1 MNSANKNVKIRCGI
15 LLAMAIG
22 LCVFALAAPYFLPN
36 DPNLVD
42 LMLVKQPPSRAYP
55 FGTDWLGRCVYSR
68 VMVGA
73 SNSIF
78 ISLTIVGITL
88 LFGSVIGMVSGYFGG
103 IVDTICMRIVDIFLA
118 FPGMVLAIAIAGM
131 LGMGTKNAIIALSV
145 TGWTQYARLTRGYV
159 LSLRKESYISAAKM
173 NGIHPMVIL
182 FKHVL
187 PSAVRPVIVTAALSV
202 GSTILGLAGLSFL
215 GLSSSSAE
223 WGSMLSEGR
232 SLMQQAPWLLFYPAA
247 AIFITSVIFNL
258 LGDSIRDVLD
268 PMGSVAAFGRKK
280 SK

>member
-1 MNSANKNVKIRCGI
+1 MHHTANKSSQIKCGI
-15 LLAMAIG
+15 LLAMAAG
-22 LCVFALAAPYFLPN
+22 LCVFSLIAPYFLPN

-42 LMLVKQPPSRAYP
+42 LSIVKQPPGGKYP

-78 ISLTIVGITL
+78 ISLAIVGITL
-88 LFGSVIGMVSGYFGG
+88 VVGSAFGIVSGYFGG
-103 IVDTICMRIVDIFLA
+103 LTDRILMRIVDIFLA
-118 FPGMVLAIAIAGM
+118 FPGTILAIAVAGM
-131 LGMGTKNAIIALSV
+131 MGMGTRNAIIALSF

-159 LSLRKESYISAAKM
+159 LSLRRENYIFAAKM
-173 NGIHPMVIL
+173 NGIHPVVIL
-182 FKHVL
+182 LKHVL

-202 GSTILGLAGLSFL
+202 GSTILGLSGLSFL
-215 GLSSSSAE
+215 GLCSSSAE

-232 SLMQQAPWLLFYPAA
+232 SLMQQAPWLLLYPAA

-268 PMGSVAAFGRKK
+268 PMGTIAAFGRRKK
-280 SK
+280 

>member
-1 MNSANKNVKIRCGI
+1 MHAANKNARIKCGI
-15 LLAMAIG
+15 LLALAIG
-22 LCVFALAAPYFLPN
+22 ICVFALVAPYFLPN
-36 DPNLVD
+36 DPYLVD
-42 LMLVKQPPSRAYP
+42 LMIVKQPPSKTYP

-78 ISLTIVGITL
+78 ISLAIVGITL
-88 LFGSVIGMVSGYFGG
+88 LIGSFVGVVSGYFGG
-103 IVDTICMRIVDIFLA
+103 IIDTILMRIVDIFLA
-118 FPGMVLAIAIAGM
+118 FPGTILAIAIAGM
-131 LGMGTKNAIIALSV
+131 LGMGTRNAIIALSI

-159 LSLRKESYISAAKM
+159 LSLRKESYINAAKM
-173 NGIHPMVIL
+173 NGIHPIRIL
-182 FKHVL
+182 IKHVL

-202 GSTILGLAGLSFL
+202 GSTILGLSGLSFL

-280 SK
+280 K